1 MWTHCVSASAGR
13 AVAWG
18 SWTAEHLHSPWDD
31 PEKQALTFLNVKDAS
46 EAGSKAHPPAS
57 DNLWRWPPVP
67 GLLTSGPDGLGEEKK
82 YIGKHFFQAMSMS
95 VKASFDLS
103 SSCFLLLYS
112 KS

>member
-67 GLLTSGPDGLGEEKK
+67 GLLTSGPDGLGEEKIHRETLLPN
-82 YIGKHFFQAMSMS
+82 YVY